1 MSDKKDKKLYPQL
14 PSEETVEPPPYTPS
28 TAPSSPSIGPSA
40 PLLQHQH
47 FPASP
52 PLPPP
57 QHPQVHPSAGVS
69 FSGVHPGYQQHHFV
83 GPPSQPPHPMS
94 AAVMSS
100 PLILMKPPT
109 RIEDLGPKPGVVV
122 CPHCHYVVLTETEP
136 EAGSCTYLSI
146 LTLLLLGI
154 TSCGCCLLPL
164 CVTSGKDM
172 LHSCPN
178 CSSEIGLFSR
188 LKGHTIPAH
197 GP

>member
-14 PSEETVEPPPYTPS
+14 PSDEQGVEPPPYTPS

-47 FPASP
+47 FSALQEQQ
-52 PLPPP
+52 PLLQQQAVVTYPRVHPSYP
-57 QHPQVHPSAGVS
+57 QHHIAHHPGHVAQHPQAS
-69 FSGVHPGYQQHHFV
+69 
-83 GPPSQPPHPMS
+83 
-94 AAVMSS
+94 VMSS
-100 PLILMKPPT
+100 PLVLMKPPS

-164 CVTSGKDM
+164 CMTSGKDM

-178 CSSEIGLFSR
+178 CSEEIGLFSR
-188 LKGHTIPAH
+188 LKGHTIPARG